1 MSTQMTPTDF
11 RDRLDAE
18 LSAGGEPATSAAI
31 DGDMLLGRKMLR
43 RRRAGVAAG
52 TMSLVAAAAVVVGLL
67 VSADQP
73 TEAPGVADAPSSD
86 EKLLAACRDGAQSGR
101 ATRLIFGPGDPVIKL
116 KNTSDRQTLL
126 VLEAADGRHWAM
138 CWAGMK
144 DAEFP
149 SGMEVY
155 DASGEA
161 NDFGYSTGA
170 VCDNGDNDC
179 HTYLFSMVDRRPAE
193 VAAVEFWTADG
204 ERTTVETVDGYF
216 VFDYSL
222 AVPEGAPTERYEL
235 LTDFHAI
242 KRITFLDRSGEPIAA
257 QTTDGSGGG
266 PDGEKVP
273 GLPGLGKYPALR
285 APQAIH

>member
-1 MSTQMTPTDF
+1 
-11 RDRLDAE
+11 
-18 LSAGGEPATSAAI
+18 
-31 DGDMLLGRKMLR
+31 MLR

-242 KRITFLDRSGEPIAA
+242 KRITFLDRSGEP
-257 QTTDGSGGG
+257 DRRPNHGRVRWG

-273 GLPGLGKYPALR
+273 GLPGIGKYPALR